1 MEWHAIFLLGA
12 FHGVNPGMGWLFAV
26 ALGMQ
31 QGSARGVWRALP
43 PIALGHFMAVG
54 AVLTMAALLELVI
67 PVATLKLTIAL
78 FLITFGIYRLWRHRH
93 PRFGGMQV
101 GFRDLSIWSF
111 LMASAHGA
119 GFMLLPFVMNPS
131 QPVSAA
137 IGEAHGVSCHT
148 TGGSLGTPWLGTA
161 ALGIH
166 TLSYL
171 AVMAFAAW
179 VVYRKLG
186 LAMLRTAWFNLDWL
200 WAGALVVTGAVV
212 LLS

>member
-1 MEWHAIFLLGA
+1 
-12 FHGVNPGMGWLFAV
+12 
-26 ALGMQ
+26 
-31 QGSARGVWRALP
+31 
-43 PIALGHFMAVG
+43 
-54 AVLTMAALLELVI
+54 
-67 PVATLKLTIAL
+67 
-78 FLITFGIYRLWRHRH
+78 
-93 PRFGGMQV
+93 MQV

-119 GFMLLPFVMNPS
+119 GFMLLPFVMNSS

-137 IGEAHGVSCHT
+137 IAEAHHASCHAAA
-148 TGGSLGTPWLGTA
+148 GGMGTAWLGTA

-179 VVYRKLG
+179 IVYRKLG

-200 WAGALVVTGAVV
+200 WAGALVVTGTIV

>member
-1 MEWHAIFLLGA
+1 MEWNAIFLLGA

-43 PIALGHFMAVG
+43 PIALGHFIAVG
-54 AVLTMAALLELVI
+54 AVLAAAALLELVI
-67 PVATLKLTIAL
+67 PLSTLKITVAL

-119 GFMLLPFVMNPS
+119 GFMLLPFVMNSS

-137 IGEAHGVSCHT
+137 IAEAHHASCHAAA
-148 TGGSLGTPWLGTA
+148 GMGTAWLGTA
-161 ALGIH
+161 VLAIH

-179 VVYRKLG
+179 IVYRKLG

-200 WAGALVVTGAVV
+200 WAGALVVTGTIV